1 MHPCGIPL
9 PRSVS
14 QPLLQVNKLNINSC
28 LSVTASP
35 SGSKD
40 PLSLKLSKFFSHLQD
55 AIAKTAQGWKTLKY
69 ALHKALLEQNHRD
82 PNQIIGVR
90 FGKETKYLAAD
101 IDRLSHIHPAK
112 NPIGFGKFL
121 DAMERIGLCR
131 HIYLQSSWSG
141 GLHIYFSLPKKVN
154 TYDAACLMKWACLK
168 AGLIITPG
176 HLELFPNTKNY
187 VPYDPKN
194 PNQQFSLYNG
204 LRLPCQPGTG
214 SFLLDKD
221 FNPISDRIET
231 FLDWAERDAQG
242 QDFAKFKR
250 LLKTARKRLQKLEKR
265 ISKKLSQNALEWKKD
280 LETIITTGWT
290 GHGETND
297 LLSRMVR
304 YAIVFLGETGKSLRN
319 WVKQVATNA
328 PGYQKWCRHRH
339 EIDQKIEYWCRSTEN
354 NQRYL
359 AYRNFPQGDRT
370 FQQDYPEAF
379 DRVAK
384 SKEPNQNQLKA
395 QQATERIKQTVAK
408 LEAENRF
415 PQGAVERTIAIATE
429 SQKTFGEAISKSTLR
444 KRHNLAQWHPKH
456 KPELPLDSEIPQ
468 THTASEV
475 SYTPEPKSEK
485 NEQPQTHTASE
496 VSYTLAYMK
505 CEGQSEVQ
513 TEDLIQE
520 QAPSRLASQSDNLK
534 MAEPLTYKNLN
545 PQPIVKESHSPTE
558 TGQITTKESNRCN
571 SSIEQKQDEN
581 QPIST
586 QSHPTTNST
595 TNQSSAER
603 CRPLA
608 EYMRRT
614 ESPLFGLAPQPQS
627 SKSLLSRYREII
639 KVRSAIEKKVRITTR
654 EYLYAAYPGIKNT
667 PPRGFKAK
675 IESQCR
681 ARLFWS
687 SGIPELMK
695 RAEEIWLELGE
706 EW

>member
-1 MHPCGIPL
+1 M
-9 PRSVS
+9 
-14 QPLLQVNKLNINSC
+14 NNNSGT
-28 LSVTASP
+28 SVTTSP
-35 SGSKD
+35 SRSKD
-40 PLSLKLSKFFSHLQD
+40 PLSKKLSEFFSHLQD
-55 AIAKTAQGWKTLKY
+55 AIAKTTQGWKTLKHP
-69 ALHKALLEQNHRD
+69 LHKALLFQKHRD

-121 DAMERIGLCR
+121 EAMEKIGLCR
-131 HIYLQSSWSG
+131 HISLQSSWSG

-187 VPYDPKN
+187 VPYDSSN

-214 SFLLDKD
+214 SFLLDPD

-231 FLDWAERDAQG
+231 FLDWAEQDAQG

-265 ISKKLSQNALEWKKD
+265 INKKLSQNALEWKKD

-297 LLSRMVR
+297 LLSRIVR

-339 EIDQKIEYWCRSTEN
+339 EIDKKIEYWCRSTEN

-359 AYRNFPQGDRT
+359 AYRNFPKRDRT

-379 DRVAK
+379 DKVTQT
-384 SKEPNQNQLKA
+384 KEPNQNQIKA
-395 QQATERIKQTVAK
+395 QLATERIKQTVAK

-415 PQGAVERTIAIATE
+415 PIGAVERTLAIAIE
-429 SQKTFGEAISKSTLR
+429 SQKTFGTAISKSTLR
-444 KRHNLAQWHPKH
+444 KLHNLAQWHPKH
-456 KPELPLDSEIPQ
+456 KPELPLDHEIPQ
-468 THTASEV
+468 TQTASEV
-475 SYTPEPKSEK
+475 SYTPESKSEK
-485 NEQPQTHTASE
+485 KQSLQTQTESE
-496 VSYTLAYMK
+496 VSYTSTPMK
-505 CEGQSEVQ
+505 CEGQLEVQ

-520 QAPSRLASQSDNLK
+520 QASSRLASLSENLV
-534 MAEPLTYKNLN
+534 MAEPLTCKNLN

-558 TGQITTKESNRCN
+558 TGQIPTKESNRCD

-586 QSHPTTNST
+586 QSHPTTNLT
-595 TNQSSAER
+595 TNQSISER
-603 CRPLA
+603 
-608 EYMRRT
+608 
-614 ESPLFGLAPQPQS
+614 SP
-627 SKSLLSRYREII
+627 KSLLTKYREII
-639 KVRSAIEKKVRITTR
+639 KVRSAIEKKVKIKTR
-654 EYLYAAYPGIKNT
+654 EYLHAAYPGTKNI
-667 PPRGFKAK
+667 PPRGLKAK
-675 IESQCR
+675 IESQSR
-681 ARLFWS
+681 ARLFWE

-695 RAEEIWLELGE
+695 RAEEIWLELGD

>member
-1 MHPCGIPL
+1 M
-9 PRSVS
+9 
-14 QPLLQVNKLNINSC
+14 NNNSRI
-28 LSVTASP
+28 SVTASP
-35 SGSKD
+35 SRSKD
-40 PLSLKLSKFFSHLQD
+40 PDSLKLSEFFSHLQD
-55 AIAKTAQGWKTLKY
+55 AIVNHLNGWKTLKHP
-69 ALHKALLEQNHRD
+69 LHKALLEQNHRD
-82 PNQIIGVR
+82 PSKIIGVR

-101 IDRLSHIHPAK
+101 IDRLSSIHPAK
-112 NPIGFGKFL
+112 NPMGFGKFL
-121 DAMERIGLCR
+121 DAMEKIGLCR
-131 HIYLQSSWSG
+131 HISLQSSWSG
-141 GLHIYFSLPKKVN
+141 GLHLYFSLPKKVN
-154 TYDAACLMKWACLK
+154 TYDAACLIKWACLK

-187 VPYDPKN
+187 VPYDPEN

-214 SFLLDKD
+214 SFLLDSD

-250 LLKTARKRLQKLEKR
+250 LLKTARKRLQKIEKR
-265 ISKKLSQNALEWKKD
+265 INKKLSQNAQEWKKD

-328 PGYQKWCRHRH
+328 PGYKKWCRHRH
-339 EIDQKIEYWCRSTEN
+339 EIDKKIEYWCRSTEN
-354 NQRYL
+354 NKRYL
-359 AYRNFPQGDRT
+359 PYRNFPGRDRT

-379 DRVAK
+379 EKVTQT
-384 SKEPNQNQLKA
+384 KEPNQNQLKA

-415 PQGAVERTIAIATE
+415 PIGAVERTRAIATE
-429 SQKTFGEAISKSTLR
+429 SQKIFGTAISKSTLR
-444 KRHNLAQWHPKH
+444 KLHNLAQWHPKH
-456 KPELPLDSEIPQ
+456 KPELPLDREIPQ
-468 THTASEV
+468 TQTESQVSYTPKPKSEKNQSPQTQTASEV
-475 SYTPEPKSEK
+475 SYTFTP
-485 NEQPQTHTASE
+485 
-496 VSYTLAYMK
+496 MK
-505 CEGQSEVQ
+505 CVGQLEVQ

-520 QAPSRLASQSDNLK
+520 QAPSRLASQPENFE
-534 MAEPLTYKNLN
+534 MAEPLTYKILN
-545 PQPIVKESHSPTE
+545 TQPTVKESHSLTE
-558 TGQITTKESNRCN
+558 MGQIPTKESNRCN

-581 QPIST
+581 QLIST
-586 QSHPTTNST
+586 QSHSTTNSS

-603 CRPLA
+603 LP
-608 EYMRRT
+608 
-614 ESPLFGLAPQPQS
+614 
-627 SKSLLSRYREII
+627 KSLLSKYREIL
-639 KVRSAIEKKVRITTR
+639 KVRSQIEKKVRTMTR
-654 EYLYAAYPGIKNT
+654 EYLHAAYPGIKNI

-675 IESQCR
+675 IESQFR

-695 RAEEIWLELGE
+695 RAEEIWLELGD

>member
-14 QPLLQVNKLNINSC
+14 QPLIRSTKLNNNSGT
-28 LSVTASP
+28 SVTTSP
-35 SGSKD
+35 SRSKD

-55 AIAKTAQGWKTLKY
+55 AITKTAQGWKTLKHP
-69 ALHKALLEQNHRD
+69 LHKALLEQNHRD
-82 PNQIIGVR
+82 PSKIIGVR

-101 IDRLSHIHPAK
+101 IDRLSSIHPAK
-112 NPIGFGKFL
+112 NPVGFGKFL
-121 DAMERIGLCR
+121 DAMEKIGLCR
-131 HIYLQSSWSG
+131 HISLQSSWSG
-141 GLHIYFSLPKKVN
+141 GLHLYFSLPKKVN

-187 VPYDPKN
+187 VPYDPEN

-214 SFLLDKD
+214 SFLLDSD
-221 FNPISDRIET
+221 FNPVSDRIET
-231 FLDWAERDAQG
+231 FLDWAEQDAQG
-242 QDFAKFKR
+242 QDFAKLKR

-265 ISKKLSQNALEWKKD
+265 INKKLSQNAQEWKKD

-297 LLSRMVR
+297 LLSRIVR

-319 WVKQVATNA
+319 WAKQVATNA
-328 PGYQKWCRHRH
+328 PGYQKWCRHHH
-339 EIDQKIEYWCRSTEN
+339 EIDKKIEYWCRSSEN

-359 AYRNFPQGDRT
+359 AYRNFPKRDRT

-379 DRVAK
+379 EKVTQ

-395 QQATERIKQTVAK
+395 QQATERIKQTVAV

-415 PQGAVERTIAIATE
+415 PQGAVERTIAIATD
-429 SQKTFGEAISKSTLR
+429 SQKNFGTAISKATLR

-456 KPELPLDSEIPQ
+456 KPELHGHLTHLGEPQTACPPLDNEIPETQ
-468 THTASEV
+468 TEKEV

-485 NEQPQTHTASE
+485 NEQAQTQIEKE
-496 VSYTLAYMK
+496 VSYTLASMK
-505 CEGQSEVQ
+505 CKGQLEVQ
-513 TEDLIQE
+513 IEDLTGE
-520 QAPSRLASQSDNLK
+520 QAPPGLGSQPENLEI
-534 MAEPLTYKNLN
+534 AEPLTYKNFN
-545 PQPIVKESHSPTE
+545 IQPTVKESHSPTE
-558 TGQITTKESNRCN
+558 TAQIPTEESSKRNL
-571 SSIEQKQDEN
+571 SIEQKQDEN
-581 QPIST
+581 KSIST
-586 QSHPTTNST
+586 QSHLIANST

-603 CRPLA
+603 
-608 EYMRRT
+608 
-614 ESPLFGLAPQPQS
+614 S
-627 SKSLLSRYREII
+627 SKSLLSKYRQII
-639 KVRSAIEKKVRITTR
+639 KVRSTIEKKVRIITR
-654 EYLYAAYPGIKNT
+654 EHLHAAYPGIKNI

-675 IESQCR
+675 IESQSR
-681 ARLFWS
+681 ARLFWE

-695 RAEEIWLELGE
+695 RSEEIWLELGD

>member
-1 MHPCGIPL
+1 M
-9 PRSVS
+9 
-14 QPLLQVNKLNINSC
+14 NNNSRI
-28 LSVTASP
+28 SVTPSP
-35 SGSKD
+35 SKSKD
-40 PLSLKLSKFFSHLQD
+40 PNSRKLSEFFSHLQD
-55 AIAKTAQGWKTLKY
+55 AIAKTAQGWKTLKH

-82 PNQIIGVR
+82 PSKIIGVR

-101 IDRLSHIHPAK
+101 IDRLSSIHPAK
-112 NPIGFGKFL
+112 NPVGFGKFL

-154 TYDAACLMKWACLK
+154 TYDAACLIKWACLK

-214 SFLLDKD
+214 SFLLDPD
-221 FNPISDRIET
+221 FNPIGDRIET
-231 FLDWAERDAQG
+231 FLDWAEQDAQG

-297 LLSRMVR
+297 LLSRIVR

-319 WVKQVATNA
+319 WVKQVATTS

-359 AYRNFPQGDRT
+359 PYRNFPGRDRT
-370 FQQDYPEAF
+370 FKQDYPEAF
-379 DRVAK
+379 EKVAR

-395 QQATERIKQTVAK
+395 QQATERIKQTVAQ

-415 PQGAVERTIAIATE
+415 PSGAVERTIAIAAE
-429 SQKTFGEAISKSTLR
+429 SQKIFGTAISKATLR

-456 KPELPLDSEIPQ
+456 KLELPLDRKIPQ
-468 THTASEV
+468 TQTASEV
-475 SYTPEPKSEK
+475 SYTPKPKSEK
-485 NEQPQTHTASE
+485 TEQPKTRTASE
-496 VSYTLAYMK
+496 VSYTLSSMK
-505 CEGQSEVQ
+505 CEGQLEVQ

-520 QAPSRLASQSDNLK
+520 QALLRLASQPENIE

-545 PQPIVKESHSPTE
+545 PQSASEESHSPTE
-558 TGQITTKESNRCN
+558 MGQIPTKESNRCN

-586 QSHPTTNST
+586 QPHST
-595 TNQSSAER
+595 TNQSISER
-603 CRPLA
+603 CLRLA
-608 EYMRRT
+608 E
-614 ESPLFGLAPQPQS
+614 SFGLAPRHEVSPLGQPQS
-627 SKSLLSRYREII
+627 PKSLLSKYREII
-639 KVRSAIEKKVRITTR
+639 KVRSAIEKKVRIMTR
-654 EYLYAAYPGIKNT
+654 EHLHAAYPGTKNI

-675 IESQCR
+675 IESQSR

-695 RAEEIWLELGE
+695 RAEEIWWELGD

>member
-1 MHPCGIPL
+1 M
-9 PRSVS
+9 
-14 QPLLQVNKLNINSC
+14 NNNSGT
-28 LSVTASP
+28 SVTTSP
-35 SGSKD
+35 SRSKD
-40 PLSLKLSKFFSHLQD
+40 PLSKKLAEFFPHLQD
-55 AIAKTAQGWKTLKY
+55 AIALFTQGWKTLKHP
-69 ALHKALLEQNHRD
+69 LHKALLFQKHRN

-101 IDRLSHIHPAK
+101 IDRLSSIHPAK
-112 NPIGFGKFL
+112 NPMGYGKFL

-131 HIYLQSSWSG
+131 HISLQSSWSG
-141 GLHIYFSLPKKVN
+141 GLHLYFSLPKKVN
-154 TYDAACLMKWACLK
+154 TYDAACLIKWACLK

-187 VPYDPKN
+187 VPYNPKN

-214 SFLLDKD
+214 SFLLDSD
-221 FNPISDRIET
+221 FNPVSDRIET

-265 ISKKLSQNALEWKKD
+265 IHKKLSQNAQEWKKD

-339 EIDQKIEYWCRSTEN
+339 EIDKKIEYWCRSTEN

-359 AYRNFPQGDRT
+359 AYRSFPGRDRT
-370 FQQDYPEAF
+370 FKQDYPEAF
-379 DRVAK
+379 DKVTQP
-384 SKEPNQNQLKA
+384 KEPNQNQLKA

-429 SQKTFGEAISKSTLR
+429 SQKIFGTAISKSTLR
-444 KRHNLAQWHPKH
+444 KPHNLAQWHPKH
-456 KPELPLDSEIPQ
+456 KPELPLDSEISQ
-468 THTASEV
+468 TQTATEV
-475 SYTPEPKSEK
+475 SYTPKPKSEK
-485 NEQPQTHTASE
+485 NEQPQTQTATE
-496 VSYTLAYMK
+496 VSYTLAPMK
-505 CEGQSEVQ
+505 CVGQLEVR

-520 QAPSRLASQSDNLK
+520 QAPPRLASQPENLE
-534 MAEPLTYKNLN
+534 MSEPLTRKILN
-545 PQPIVKESHSPTE
+545 PQPASEESHSSTE
-558 TGQITTKESNRCN
+558 MGQIPTKESGKCN

-581 QPIST
+581 QLIST
-586 QSHPTTNST
+586 QSHSTTNST
-595 TNQSSAER
+595 ANQSLAER
-603 CRPLA
+603 
-608 EYMRRT
+608 
-614 ESPLFGLAPQPQS
+614 SP
-627 SKSLLSRYREII
+627 KSLLSKYREII
-639 KVRSAIEKKVRITTR
+639 KVRCVIEKKVRTTTR
-654 EYLYAAYPGIKNT
+654 EYLHAAYPGIKNI
-667 PPRGFKAK
+667 PPRGLKAK
-675 IESQCR
+675 IESQSR

-695 RAEEIWLELGE
+695 RAEEIWLELGD

>member
-1 MHPCGIPL
+1 M
-9 PRSVS
+9 
-14 QPLLQVNKLNINSC
+14 NNNSGT
-28 LSVTASP
+28 SVTTSP
-35 SGSKD
+35 SRSKD
-40 PLSLKLSKFFSHLQD
+40 PLSQKLAKFFPHLKD
-55 AIAKTAQGWKTLKY
+55 AIALFTPGWKTLKHP
-69 ALHKALLEQNHRD
+69 LHKALLEQKHRD

-101 IDRLSHIHPAK
+101 IDRLSSIHPAK
-112 NPIGFGKFL
+112 NPVGFGKFL
-121 DAMERIGLCR
+121 EAMERIGLCR

-187 VPYDPKN
+187 VPYDSSN

-214 SFLLDKD
+214 SFLLDPD

-265 ISKKLSQNALEWKKD
+265 IHKKLSQNALEWKKD

-319 WVKQVATNA
+319 WVRQVATNA
-328 PGYQKWCRHRH
+328 PGYKKWCRHRH
-339 EIDQKIEYWCRSTEN
+339 EIDKKIEYWCRSTEN
-354 NQRYL
+354 NKRYL
-359 AYRNFPQGDRT
+359 PYRNFPGRDRT

-379 DRVAK
+379 EKVTQT
-384 SKEPNQNQLKA
+384 KEPNQNQLKA

-415 PQGAVERTIAIATE
+415 PSGAVERTRAIATE
-429 SQKTFGEAISKSTLR
+429 SQKIFGTAISKATLR
-444 KRHNLAQWHPKH
+444 KPHNLAQWHPKH
-456 KPELPLDSEIPQ
+456 KEELPLDSEIAQ
-468 THTASEV
+468 TQAASEV
-475 SYTPEPKSEK
+475 SYTPGAKSEK
-485 NEQPQTHTASE
+485 KPSPQTQTASE
-496 VSYTLAYMK
+496 VSYTLPLMK
-505 CEGQSEVQ
+505 CVGQLEVQ

-520 QAPSRLASQSDNLK
+520 QAPSRLASQPDNPE
-534 MAEPLTYKNLN
+534 MAEPLTHKNLN
-545 PQPIVKESHSPTE
+545 TQPASEESYSPTE
-558 TGQITTKESNRCN
+558 MGQIPTKGSGKCT

-581 QPIST
+581 QLIST
-586 QSHPTTNST
+586 QSHSTTNST
-595 TNQSSAER
+595 VNQSISER
-603 CRPLA
+603 
-608 EYMRRT
+608 
-614 ESPLFGLAPQPQS
+614 SP
-627 SKSLLSRYREII
+627 KSLLSKYREIFT
-639 KVRSAIEKKVRITTR
+639 VRSSIEKKVRIMTR
-654 EYLYAAYPGIKNT
+654 EYLHAAYPGIKNI

-675 IESQCR
+675 IESQSR
-681 ARLFWS
+681 ARLFWE

-695 RAEEIWLELGE
+695 RAEEIWWELGD